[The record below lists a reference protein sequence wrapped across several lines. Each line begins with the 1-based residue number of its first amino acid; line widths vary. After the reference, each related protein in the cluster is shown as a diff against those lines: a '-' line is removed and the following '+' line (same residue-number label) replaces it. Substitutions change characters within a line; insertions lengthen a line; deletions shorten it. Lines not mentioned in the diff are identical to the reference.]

1 MFCDNN
7 GCELLAANTWVI
19 LVHRIVLLLYQLFTH
34 YYLFA
39 SPTGKEALAISQG
52 RVMDCLR
59 LRRGALVAVLVFCA
73 SQMRHWW
80 LYIEGASSH
89 TVCSTCAPYYG
100 IHIRPGIPCPT
111 ALRNLGGSS
120 YSSSACC
127 PLSPQCES
135 GTSSYEKGGGP
146 QPNPDCNPALTATQP

>member
-52 RVMDCLR
+52 RVMDSLR
-59 LRRGALVAVLVFCA
+59 LRRGALVAVLVFTLAVSLDSDESSVVELGDHMPSAGDLWFPKMSTSLIAGCGRCSEGPSRF
-73 SQMRHWW
+73 SQ
-80 LYIEGASSH
+80 L
-89 TVCSTCAPYYG
+89 CAPTCRR
-100 IHIRPGIPCPT
+100 HIR
-111 ALRNLGGSS
+111 L
-120 YSSSACC
+120 
-127 PLSPQCES
+127 
-135 GTSSYEKGGGP
+135 
-146 QPNPDCNPALTATQP
+146 